1 MYYTNMKSLLAEMI
15 RKSEMIIFNR
25 CDGIQ
30 DLNVYKRNIKAV
42 NPAADVIFED
52 RMRSW
57 NLYKELLTPLAEE
70 EKVELPHI
78 PEGCTHNAHMFYV
91 KAKNLEERTKL
102 IDYLKENGVQA
113 VFHYIPLHTAPAGQR
128 FGRFHGE
135 DVYTTKESERLMR
148 LPMYYGLKEEEVRY
162 VASKIIEF
170 YSR

>member
-1 MYYTNMKSLLAEMI
+1 MKETLYLNNDLAIVNFSAGYATTGDQLLN
-15 RKSEMIIFNR
+15 SSTFSNY
-25 CDGIQ
+25 
-30 DLNVYKRNIKAV
+30 V
-42 NPAADVIFED
+42 
-52 RMRSW
+52 
-57 NLYKELLTPLAEE
+57 
-70 EKVELPHI
+70 
-78 PEGCTHNAHMFYV
+78 HNF
-91 KAKNLEERTKL
+91 